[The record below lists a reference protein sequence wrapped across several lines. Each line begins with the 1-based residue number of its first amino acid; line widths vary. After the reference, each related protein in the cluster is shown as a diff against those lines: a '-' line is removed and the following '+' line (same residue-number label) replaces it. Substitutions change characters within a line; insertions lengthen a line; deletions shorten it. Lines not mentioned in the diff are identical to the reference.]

1 MVLTERQQIAQALMH
16 EIHRMGAAVV
26 NPMPLADG
34 AKLRFQVLNDHRQ
47 AILEKLSSWGWFPAM
62 CSTGPRF
69 MPNGTAPLAS
79 IHEIDLPADR
89 SPVVDDRQ
97 MIPGE
102 LAEREK
108 KTSVEIEGILKYLGR
123 K

>member
-1 MVLTERQQIAQALMH
+1 MVLTERQQTAQALMH
-16 EIHRMGAAVV
+16 EIHRLGAAVV

-47 AILEKLSSWGWFPAM
+47 AILEKLSSWGWFPAL
-62 CSTGPRF
+62 CSQGPRF

-79 IHEIDLPADR
+79 TYEIDLPADR
-89 SPVVDDRQ
+89 PPVADDRT
-97 MIPGE
+97 MPGE
-102 LAEREK
+102 IAVKK

>member
-1 MVLTERQQIAQALMH
+1 MVLLTERQQTAQALMH
-16 EIHRMGAAVV
+16 ELHRMGAAVI

-34 AKLRFQVLNDHRQ
+34 AKLRFQVLNDYRQ
-47 AILEKLSSWGWFPAM
+47 AILEKLSSWGWFPAL

-79 IHEIDLPADR
+79 TYEIDLPANR
-89 SPVVDDRQ
+89 QPVAADDRT
-97 MIPGE
+97 MPGE
-102 LAEREK
+102 IAKREK
-108 KTSVEIEGILKYLGR
+108 TSIEIEGILKYLGR